1 MQSHIGNSYFLS
13 AILGLVLS
21 FTLALALAALFK
33 YYSVKDPNVLKK
45 RAAHSRPASRLGGV
59 AVCLSILCVIIIQ
72 NHSWHIGIAI
82 SAVPIFCVGLLE
94 DFDRPLPPKFR
105 LAVGALSATMFIGFE
120 GHLITYVGFEWGN
133 IALSFTPI
141 AILFTIFCVVALI
154 NAFNFIDGI
163 NGLASGKTMIVSFAL
178 MWLAAT
184 YKEPNLTLLGTAIFF
199 ASLGLF
205 MLNYP
210 QGRIFLGDAGAYTLG
225 FLLAVSLITLQSK
238 HAEISAWSILLIIF
252 WPIADMGHSI
262 FRRRLSGRR
271 SDRPDKLHFHHVI
284 MRSLIIAS
292 RGTMSKAWANP
303 LATAIILPM
312 AALPVVLGVVYNQ
325 NNGLCMA
332 LFFGFALFFACTHSW
347 VINFMRRRNYVM
359 GSVKKYSFTE
369 TN

>member
-1 MQSHIGNSYFLS
+1 MQSYIENSYLIS
-13 AILGLVLS
+13 AIFGLGSS
-21 FTLALALAALFK
+21 FTLALTFAALFK
-33 YYSVKDPNVLKK
+33 YYSVKDLNILKK
-45 RAAHSRPASRLGGV
+45 RAAHSRPTSRLGGV
-59 AVCLSILCVIIIQ
+59 AVCLSILCVVLTQ
-72 NHSWHIGIAI
+72 DHSWHFDIAL
-82 SAVPIFCVGLLE
+82 SALPIFCVGLLE
-94 DFDRPLPPKFR
+94 DIDRPLPPKFR
-105 LAVGALSATMFIGFE
+105 LAVGALSATMFIGFK
-120 GHLITYVGFEWGN
+120 GHIITYVGFEWGN
-133 IALSFTPI
+133 ILLSFTPI

-178 MWLAAT
+178 MWLSAT
-184 YKEPNLTLLGTAIFF
+184 YKEPHLTFIGTVMFF
-199 ASLGLF
+199 ACLGLF

-225 FLLAVSLITLQSK
+225 FLMAVSLITLQSK

-284 MRSLIIAS
+284 MRSLIIVS
-292 RGTMSKAWANP
+292 RGTMSKAIANP

-312 AALPVVLGVVYNQ
+312 AALPVVLGVVCNQ

-332 LFFGFALFFACTHSW
+332 LFFGFALLFACTHSW
-347 VINFMRRRNYVM
+347 VINFMHRRKYVM
-359 GSVKKYSFTE
+359 GSVQK
-369 TN
+369 